1 MIKRVGKF
9 NVSDGLFNADG
20 ALIKVA
26 DSADSAAIWHLSA
39 NYLEKQL
46 IWDDW

>member
-1 MIKRVGKF
+1 MIKRVWKF
-9 NVSDGLFNADG
+9 NVSDGLFNA

-39 NYLEKQL
+39 NYLEMQL
-46 IWDDW
+46 I